1 MRLGS
6 GLLVGL
12 AGEIITDLLN
22 EIFWLSIVHS
32 SSMHLMYYVLSRE
45 STVNF
50 IKFSASAFGLISK
63 LSS

>member
-22 EIFWLSIVHS
+22 EIYWLSIVHS
-32 SSMHLMYYVLSRE
+32 SSLHLMYEVLSIK
-45 STVNF
+45 STVNL
-50 IKFSASAFGLISK
+50 IKVSVSAFGLISK